1 MTINETYQEISSI
14 TQKII
19 ENGLSIDEKWPERFG
34 SKISWNEQK
43 DISIALKNVP
53 YSDKYTDL
61 KNDRNFNFKMVDGAL
76 IQMMYEFNSTGRLLL
91 SHRLA
96 FFPSPNLERYD
107 NAPEAYEEQYF
118 GDSEFHDM
126 IEQNVVAF
134 PIRFDYNVN
143 QNLFKDIEHP
153 YSHATF
159 GEYEYCRI
167 PINCP
172 LTPSIFINF
181 ILRNF
186 YNSAFRKKGVF
197 CEISEFRFDN
207 TITENESKLLHFNV
221 SK

>member
-1 MTINETYQEISSI
+1 MTINETYQEIASI

-19 ENGLSIDEKWPERFG
+19 ENGLSIDEKWPNRAG
-34 SKISWNEQK
+34 SKISWQ
-43 DISIALKNVP
+43 DQRDLSIALRNIP
-53 YSDKYTDL
+53 YSEKYNEL

-76 IQMMYEFNSTGRLLL
+76 IQMMYEYNPTGRTLI

-126 IEQNVVAF
+126 IEKNVVAF
-134 PIRFDYNVN
+134 PIRFDFNIDKA
-143 QNLFKDIEHP
+143 LFTEIEHP
-153 YSHATF
+153 YSHVTF
-159 GEYEYCRI
+159 GEYEYCRV
-167 PINCP
+167 PVNSP

-186 YNSAFRKKGVF
+186 YNYAFRTKGIF
-197 CEISEFRFDN
+197 CEISEFRFAN
-207 TITENESKLLHFNV
+207 TITDNESKVLHFNLI
-221 SK
+221 